1 MVKRLIS
8 LLLALLMVLPGIGAL
23 AEEEGKTNA
32 DIEET
37 VITRDEDDTALT
49 SNFELIRQVLTSEE
63 FLDLMQQSDFRDIIE
78 EIVPRLVLWLV
89 TNRPVT
95 MKILEKLDVPE
106 KEREIIGTVWDSA
119 EKIAKI
125 EIDYWGSEEGT
136 KLRESFDALMANEIF
151 RKAAKGMA
159 ETMQSNDI
167 QIILSILVQ
176 KLALNTLDEY
186 VDEDLVREAK
196 EQGFDGTDELL
207 KAIGRL
213 LLSVEKSEWA
223 RKYLPEL
230 LAQPEF
236 RAFVQN
242 LLEAHQGN
250 ALQEVSDELQN
261 LLQKEE
267 VINYLGKLTKGILE
281 LGMDLAKTAGNGKP
295 ETKTEETQ
303 P

>member
-8 LLLALLMVLPGIGAL
+8 LLLALLMVLPGLEAL

-37 VITRDEDDTALT
+37 VITRDEDDIVLT

-63 FLDLMQQSDFRDIIE
+63 FQDLMQLSDFRDILD
-78 EIVPRLVLWLV
+78 EIIPRVVLWLV

-106 KEREIIGTVWDSA
+106 QEREIIGTVWDSA

-125 EIDYWGSEEGT
+125 EIDYWGSEEGA
-136 KLRESFDALMANEIF
+136 KLRESFDALLANEIF
-151 RKAAKGMA
+151 RKVAKGIA

-167 QIILSILVQ
+167 QIILSVLVQ

-196 EQGFDGTDELL
+196 KQGFDGTDELL
-207 KAIGRL
+207 KATGRL

-230 LAQPEF
+230 LALPEF
-236 RAFVQN
+236 RAFLQN

-267 VINYLGKLTKGILE
+267 VANYLGKLIKGILE
-281 LGMDLAKTAGNGKP
+281 LSLDLVKNAGNGKP